1 MSQADNNYVVIMAGG
16 IGSRFWPASR
26 QEMPKQFLDILNV
39 GKSLIRLTF
48 ERANK
53 FIPAKNIM
61 VATNRQYKE
70 LVLEHLPELNADQVL
85 LEPSRNNTAPC
96 IAYAALKINAINPDA
111 VFAVLPSDAVILFED
126 VFVDKMNQG
135 FTFASDKKA
144 IVTLGIQPSR
154 PDTGYGYIKKSI
166 GTNATIENE
175 GIFEVDRFTEKPD
188 LDTAKSYVD
197 SGEYVWNAGI
207 FIWSVR
213 TVLQSFEDN
222 SPDILKTL
230 NQQPDKFNTP
240 EEQAYIDMVYPM
252 TESIS
257 VDYALLER
265 SDCVYTIPA
274 DLGWSDLGT
283 WNSLHSYSEKDQDNN
298 VIHANS
304 YFVENVSNSLI
315 RATSERVI
323 VIKGLDNFIV
333 VDEPGALLIYPK
345 QLEQEIKAVVKKVD
359 QSV

>member
-1 MSQADNNYVVIMAGG
+1 MSNSDNNYVVIMAGG

-26 QEMPKQFLDILNV
+26 EEMPKQFLDILNV

-61 VATNRQYKE
+61 VATNKQYLE
-70 LVLEHLPELNADQVL
+70 LVLEHLPELNANQVL

-96 IAYAALKINAINPDA
+96 IAYAALKINAINSNA
-111 VFAVLPSDAVILFED
+111 VFAVMPSDAVILYED
-126 VFVDKMNQG
+126 VFVEKMNQA
-135 FTFASDKKA
+135 FSFASDQKA

-154 PDTGYGYIKKSI
+154 PDTGYGYIKQAI
-166 GTNATIENE
+166 GTKPEIEND
-175 GIFEVDRFTEKPD
+175 GIFEVLRFTEKPD
-188 LDTAKSYVD
+188 LETAKTYVA
-197 SGEYVWNAGI
+197 SGQYVWNAGI
-207 FIWSVR
+207 FIWSVQ
-213 TVLQSFEDN
+213 TVIQSFEDN

-230 NQQPDKFNTP
+230 NQQPNKYNTA
-240 EEQAYIDMVYPM
+240 EEQQYIDMVYPM

-257 VDYALLER
+257 VDYAILER

-283 WNSLHSYSEKDQDNN
+283 WNSLHNYADKDEDNN
-298 VIHANS
+298 VIQANS
-304 YFVENVSNSLI
+304 FFVENVKNCLI

-323 VIKGLDNFIV
+323 VIKGLDDFIV

-345 QLEQEIKAVVKKVD
+345 QLEQEIKAVVKKVGD
-359 QSV
+359 L